1 MSVADEREFLLRSLR
16 DLEAERAAGDID
28 EADYVAL
35 RDDYTARA
43 AALLRAEVEPEPATG
58 PDPVLGAPVATYRHQ
73 RAQKR
78 TAGPVRAVLVVAG
91 LLATAAVA
99 GWAVAQASGERVAGD
114 VATGEIEQASTDRI
128 TRAQQ
133 LVSEGKLL
141 DAVKTY
147 DALLS
152 DDPDN
157 PVALAERGWLI
168 SRVDPSLVDRGLE
181 AIDRAIA
188 VAPTYPQAHFYR
200 GMILLQSKGDAAGAA
215 ESFQRALD
223 SDPPPDLVEYLRDA
237 RDRALAAAA
246 GTTTT
251 TVSG

>member
-1 MSVADEREFLLRSLR
+1 MSVAEEREFLLRSLR
-16 DLEAERAAGDID
+16 DLEAERAAGDIG

-43 AALLRAEVEPEPATG
+43 AALLRDQEAVAAAGEPSPSRSPG
-58 PDPVLGAPVATYRHQ
+58 RG
-73 RAQKR
+73 RAR
-78 TAGPVRAVLVVAG
+78 SAAVVIGMLVTAG
-91 LLATAAVA
+91 VA
-99 GWAVAQASGERVAGD
+99 GWAVAQSSGERVAGD

-141 DAVKTY
+141 DAIKTY

-168 SRVDPSLVDRGLE
+168 SRVDPSLVDKGL
-181 AIDRAIA
+181 ASIDRAIA

-215 ESFQRALD
+215 ASFDRALA

-237 RDRALAAAA
+237 RDRAVAAAA
-246 GTTTT
+246 GTTTA
-251 TVSG
+251 VSG